1 MLDQFI
7 LIQLVNKRV
16 IKVFF
21 YVKQH
26 LNILLMLK
34 KNLCVKLI
42 PIILEF
48 YFSIFY
54 NQNKISKLISF

>member
-42 PIILEF
+42 PIILDRFIENF
-48 YFSIFY
+48 RV
-54 NQNKISKLISF
+54 LL